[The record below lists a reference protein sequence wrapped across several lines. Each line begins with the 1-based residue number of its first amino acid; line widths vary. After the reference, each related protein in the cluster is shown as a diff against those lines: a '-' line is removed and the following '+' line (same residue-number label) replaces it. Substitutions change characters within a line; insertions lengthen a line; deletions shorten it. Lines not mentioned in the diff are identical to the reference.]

1 MSQVHGYANAG
12 GMSTLPSFYSK
23 PIDTVGLGCWRSL
36 VIVKNVEQS
45 NSTDAITTKIRK
57 QRDREA
63 VYSYLAVDGLLI
75 YSIVIAPNISGN

>member
-1 MSQVHGYANAG
+1 M
-12 GMSTLPSFYSK
+12 
-23 PIDTVGLGCWRSL
+23 
-36 VIVKNVEQS
+36 KNVEQS